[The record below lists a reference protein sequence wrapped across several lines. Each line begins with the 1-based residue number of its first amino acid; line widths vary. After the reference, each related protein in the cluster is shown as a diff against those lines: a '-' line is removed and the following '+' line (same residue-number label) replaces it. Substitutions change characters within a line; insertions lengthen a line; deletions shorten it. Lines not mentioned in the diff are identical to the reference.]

1 MWALRRAGNPLR
13 ARAHQVMSARGCAN
27 LEVLLNADAKNVEE
41 HHSSECNCKDCQ
53 KLDCCHQP
61 KPLVF
66 KSSFSSGT
74 FMWSRGFSSQAGAN
88 SGDKQDELEEGFSD
102 LEVPPEAD
110 KKDLGLT
117 SDESSESD
125 DDTIDALG
133 LSEVEADAK
142 PEESIKKLPQSTL
155 LTALLES
162 PRVDI
167 PGAVKKWLD
176 NGNTL
181 DRSELFYIILGLRKR
196 RLFIKALQLL
206 ECVEEFKLLDY
217 EERDYASRVDL
228 VAKVNGI
235 YKAEKYVE
243 NIPASHRG
251 EIVYRTLLANC
262 VAIANVKKSEQV
274 FNKMKNLGFP
284 LSVFSCNQLLLLYKR
299 VDKKKLG
306 DVLTMM
312 EKENVKPSL
321 FTYKLLVD
329 TKGAARDIEDM
340 EKVIQTMQAD
350 GIEPD
355 IMFQATIARHYIFS
369 GHREKAEAILGQMEG
384 DDIKENRPACKI
396 LLPLYAFLGKNAD
409 VERVWK
415 VCEDN
420 ARLNECMPAI
430 EAFGRIGDVEK
441 AEEIFENMFKTWKTL
456 SSKYYN
462 AMLRVYAQKG
472 LFDKGK
478 ELAKRMGD
486 EGCRIGPS
494 TLDSLVKLH
503 LDAGEVEKADSI
515 LHKLSYKNKIK
526 PMYTTYMMLLDSYSK
541 KGDIH
546 NSEKLFSKV
555 RQMGY
560 TGRIRQYQLLLHA
573 YLNAKTPPYGFKERM
588 KADDIFPN
596 RAVASLLAATDPF
609 NKKHAMSELLD

>member
-13 ARAHQVMSARGCAN
+13 VRAYQALSARGCAN
-27 LEVLLNADAKNVEE
+27 LEVILNADAKNVEE
-41 HHSSECNCKDCQ
+41 HHERDCQ

-61 KPLVF
+61 KPLVCQ
-66 KSSFSSGT
+66 SSFSSGR
-74 FMWSRGFSSQAGAN
+74 FMWSRGFSSQAGAS

-110 KKDLGLT
+110 KKDLDLT
-117 SDESSESD
+117 SDESSDE
-125 DDTIDALG
+125 DTIDAIG

-142 PEESIKKLPQSTL
+142 PEEPIKKSQSTL
-155 LTALLES
+155 LKALLVS
-162 PRVDI
+162 PRVDVA
-167 PGAVKKWLD
+167 GATKKWLND
-176 NGNTL
+176 GNTL
-181 DRSELFYIILGLRKR
+181 ERSELFYVLLSLRKR
-196 RLFIKALQLL
+196 KLYTKALQLL
-206 ECVEEFKLLDY
+206 EYVEESKLFDLG
-217 EERDYASRVDL
+217 ERDYASRVDL
-228 VAKVNGI
+228 VAKVHGI
-235 YKAEKYVE
+235 YKAEKYIE
-243 NIPASHRG
+243 NVPASHRG
-251 EIVYRTLLANC
+251 EVVYRTLLANC
-262 VAIANVKKSEQV
+262 VAIANVKKTEQV
-274 FNKMKNLGFP
+274 FNKMKDLGFP
-284 LSVFSCNQLLLLYKR
+284 VTVFSCNQLLLLYKR

-340 EKVIQTMQAD
+340 EKVIQAMQAD

-355 IMFQATIARHYIFS
+355 LLIQATIARHYIF
-369 GHREKAEAILGQMEG
+369 GGYREKAEAILEQIEG
-384 DDIKENRPACKI
+384 DDINENRSACKFV
-396 LLPLYAFLGKNAD
+396 LPLYAFLGKKAD
-409 VERVWK
+409 VERIWK
-415 VCEDN
+415 VCEVN
-420 ARLNECMPAI
+420 ARLDECMSAI
-430 EAFGRIGDVEK
+430 EAFGKLGDVEK

-456 SSKYYN
+456 SFKYYN
-462 AMLRVYAQKG
+462 AMLKVYANKK

-486 EGCRIGPS
+486 DGCRLGPS
-494 TLDSLVKLH
+494 TLDSLVKLYS
-503 LDAGEVEKADSI
+503 DAGEVEKADSI

-526 PMYTTYMMLLDSYSK
+526 PLYTTYLMLLDSYSK
-541 KGDIH
+541 KGDVH
-546 NSEKLFSKV
+546 NAEKLFSKV

-560 TGRIRQYQLLLHA
+560 TGRIRQYQLLLEA

-609 NKKHAMSELLD
+609 NRKNAMSELLD